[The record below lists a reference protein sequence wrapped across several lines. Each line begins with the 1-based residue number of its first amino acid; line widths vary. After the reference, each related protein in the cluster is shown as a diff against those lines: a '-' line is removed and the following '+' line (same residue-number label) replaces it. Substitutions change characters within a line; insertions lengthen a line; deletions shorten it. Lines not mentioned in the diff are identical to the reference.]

1 MPKVKVPRKSTSVDM
16 TAMCDVAFLLL
27 SFFILTTSFK
37 PDEALKV
44 TTPKSVQTKAAEMK
58 NVVLVTMDKEGKVY
72 FSIGDDIGV
81 EKQEAIDIKQ
91 KTIDIV
97 DQQKN
102 LGLTQA
108 EKKAFLRGGSFVG
121 VPFSQLKQYL
131 GLGSDQIKGLKQ
143 PGIPVMDTLNNEMTT
158 WMQAVNSAFSG
169 KKMNLMVKGDAEAKY
184 PSFKGVL
191 DAFKKNDLLK
201 FQMITDQEN
210 VPLGTELYK
219 KNESRGA
226 VQEPAAK

>member
-44 TTPKSVQTKAAEMK
+44 TTPKSVQTKPAEMK

-72 FSIGDDIGV
+72 FSIGDDNR
-81 EKQEAIDIKQ
+81 EEKQ
-91 KTIDIV
+91 KTIDII
-97 DQQKN
+97 DQQKQ
-102 LGLTQA
+102 LGLTAQ
-108 EKKAFLRGGSFVG
+108 EKNSFLKTGSFVG

-131 GLGSDQIKGLKQ
+131 GFNAEQQATVKQ
-143 PGIPVMDTLNNEMTT
+143 PGIPVTDTLNNEMAV
-158 WMQAVNSAFSG
+158 WMQAANSAFTG
-169 KKMNLMVKGDAEAKY
+169 KTMQLLVKGDADAKY
-184 PSFKGVL
+184 PSFKGVI
-191 DAFKKNDLLK
+191 DAFKKNDLMK

-210 VPLGTELYK
+210 VPLGSELYK
-219 KNESRGA
+219 KNASRGA
-226 VQEPAAK
+226 TQAPAE